1 MFLLVDFVA
10 LVARFL
16 PSNKI
21 TTNNS
26 EFKRKGLENA
36 GIFKSAYLTD
46 NLVCFSVYLR
56 INYGFFPCSFSASF
70 ADAEAG
76 EDGGEDVGSGDV
88 AGDGG
93 EVVDGLADVLGDEI
107 GGKGGLEAVD
117 YAAE

>member
-1 MFLLVDFVA
+1 MPNTSIDCIKERELL
-10 LVARFL
+10 
-16 PSNKI
+16 
-21 TTNNS
+21 
-26 EFKRKGLENA
+26 
-36 GIFKSAYLTD
+36 
-46 NLVCFSVYLR
+46 
-56 INYGFFPCSFSASF
+56 
-70 ADAEAG
+70 ADAEAR